1 MKSIRSLLIF
11 VILLGSCAARKY
23 AVRHDDFPGWQTE
36 SRRVAK
42 SMNDMKKELGDNYQ
56 MYLGYQIEKVVIQT
70 LRTEDYKVLKIEI
83 FITNSEN
90 NARGLYRRYQ
100 TMTKIPVGTEGSQS
114 PGFASFYRGNNFIR
128 IMAQRNLT
136 GKDQYLLDAAKMVDQ
151 KLMK

>member
-1 MKSIRSLLIF
+1 MKSIRSLLFF
-11 VILLGSCAARKY
+11 VILLGSCAARRY
-23 AVRHDDFPGWQTE
+23 TVRQDDFPGWQTE

-42 SMNDMKKELGDNYQ
+42 CMKDMKNELGDNYQ
-56 MYLGYQIEKVVIQT
+56 MYLGYQVEKVITQT
-70 LRTEDYKVLKIEI
+70 MRTEDYKVLKIEI

-100 TMTKIPVGTEGSQS
+100 TMAKIPVGTEGSQS
-114 PGFASFYRGNNFIR
+114 PGLASFYRGNNFIR

>member
-1 MKSIRSLLIF
+1 MKSIRALLIF
-11 VILLGSCAARKY
+11 ILFLGSCAARKY
-23 AVRHDDFPGWQTE
+23 TVRHDDFPGWQTE

-100 TMTKIPVGTEGSQS
+100 TMTKIPV
-114 PGFASFYRGNNFIR
+114 
-128 IMAQRNLT
+128 
-136 GKDQYLLDAAKMVDQ
+136 
-151 KLMK
+151 